1 VSLAPGE
8 SVAAGLDADG
18 VTAGTGGTSPA
29 PGESVAAPV
38 VPGAEDLTR
47 TSTAV
52 LVRHALPLT
61 GVSGDPGLAP
71 DGREQAAKVAAWLRW
86 EAPVAVVSSPYR
98 RAVETAEPIA
108 VACGVELEVDES
120 LREWSAPRPA
130 QYITPE
136 LLGRTDRGRAFAEG
150 RFADF
155 VPEHDREEL
164 RLRMTGAVRRATAR
178 WPGRTVVLVS
188 HGGAIN
194 NLMANVL
201 SLPET
206 FFFNPGYTSLCRLH
220 VMSSGRLVPV
230 SVNETAHL
238 VSVRTAA

>member
-1 VSLAPGE
+1 MS
-8 SVAAGLDADG
+8 AAGAAA
-18 VTAGTGGTSPA
+18 VTTAGDAAGPA
-29 PGESVAAPV
+29 P
-38 VPGAEDLTR
+38 EDLSL
-47 TSTAV
+47 TSTVV

-71 DGREQAAKVAAWLRW
+71 DGREQAARAAAWLRW
-86 EAPVAVVSSPYR
+86 ESPAAVVASPYR

-108 VACGVELEVDES
+108 TACGVALELDAD
-120 LREWSAPRPA
+120 LREWSAPRPQ

-136 LLGRTDRGRAFAEG
+136 QLGAAGGDDGSSAGRRGRAFAEG

-164 RLRMTGAVRRATAR
+164 RQRMTGAVRRATAR

-194 NLMANVL
+194 NLMAGAL
-201 SLPET
+201 DLPRT
-206 FFFNPGYTSLCRLH
+206 FFFNPGYTSMCRVH

>member
-1 VSLAPGE
+1 VC
-8 SVAAGLDADG
+8 AAGTAPSRAAADAGD
-18 VTAGTGGTSPA
+18 AARPA
-29 PGESVAAPV
+29 P
-38 VPGAEDLTR
+38 EDLSL
-47 TSTAV
+47 TSTVV

-71 DGREQAAKVAAWLRW
+71 DGREQAARAAAWLRW
-86 EAPVAVVSSPYR
+86 ESPAAVVCSPYR

-108 VACGVELEVDES
+108 TACGVALEVDEN
-120 LREWSAPRPA
+120 LREWNAPRPQ

-136 LLGRTDRGRAFAEG
+136 LLGAGDGAGGDPSAGRRGRAFAEG
-150 RFADF
+150 RFAEF

-164 RLRMTGAVRRATAR
+164 LRRMTGAVRRATALR
-178 WPGRTVVLVS
+178 PGSTVVLVS

-194 NLMANVL
+194 NLMAGVL
-201 SLPET
+201 GLPET
-206 FFFNPGYTSLCRLH
+206 FFFNPGYTSMCRVH

-238 VSVRTAA
+238 VSVRTAV